1 MMNTSSK
8 YIELAPGLTICR
20 ALTGL
25 WQIADLERDGNKV
38 NAEKAA
44 LAMNAYAEAGFIT
57 FDMADHYGS
66 SEEISGV
73 FKTKYSKDKAQLF
86 TKWVPK
92 PGPVTKENVRD
103 AVQLALSRLQSEQI
117 DLMQFHAWSYA
128 HPSWLDCLFYL
139 QELKEEGLIK
149 HIGLTNFDTAHLQI
163 VVNSGIEIV
172 SNQVCYSLLDQRA
185 AGNMSAL
192 CIKHNVKLLAFGT
205 VAGGFLSEK
214 WFNKSEPR
222 LNDSLTWSQMK
233 YKRFIDVAGGW
244 DKFQSLLKTL
254 DSMAKKYSVSMANI
268 ASKYI
273 LENPAVAGVIIGARL
288 GMSEHIQ
295 DNDKLFSFQFDE
307 ESKKQIAQSLASL
320 TTIPGDCGDEYRK
333 PPFLTASGDLSHH
346 VESFPAP
353 YPSFSGSD
361 GRTKAL
367 SGTIWENLAGF
378 SRAVKKG
385 NRILVS
391 GTTATHGSKAIGGND
406 PAAQMHYIID
416 KIEGA
421 IQSLGGSLDQV
432 VRTRIFIR
440 NVNQWEPIAR
450 AHGDRFKDIQPA
462 NTMVKAEII
471 GDEYLVEMEAEAM
484 VNE

>member
-1 MMNTSSK
+1 MNTSPK

-38 NAEKAA
+38 DAEQAA
-44 LAMNAYAEAGFIT
+44 LAMNAYAEAGFTT

-66 SEEISGV
+66 AEEISGV
-73 FKTKYSKDKAQLF
+73 FKTKYSKGKAQLF

-92 PGPVTKENVRD
+92 PGPVTKQNVRD

-117 DLMQFHAWSYA
+117 ELMQFHAWSYA

-149 HIGLTNFDTAHLQI
+149 NLGLTNFDTAHLQI
-163 VVNSGIEIV
+163 VVNSGIDVV

-185 AGNMSAL
+185 AGKMSAL

-214 WFNKSEPR
+214 WLNKSEPH

-233 YKRFIDVAGGW
+233 YKRFIDIAGGW
-244 DKFQSLLKTL
+244 GKFQSLLKTL
-254 DSMAKKYSVSMANI
+254 DSIARKYNVGIANI

-288 GMSEHIQ
+288 GKSEHIQ

-307 ESKKQIAQSLASL
+307 ESKKQIAQSLSCL

-353 YPSFSGSD
+353 YPSFAGSD

-367 SGTIWENLAGF
+367 SGTMALVTSSWPSVKQLSEV
-378 SRAVKKG
+378 RALEVKPC
-385 NRILVS
+385 S
-391 GTTATHGSKAIGGND
+391 SCCTWPS
-406 PAAQMHYIID
+406 M
-416 KIEGA
+416 
-421 IQSLGGSLDQV
+421 S
-432 VRTRIFIR
+432 
-440 NVNQWEPIAR
+440 
-450 AHGDRFKDIQPA
+450 
-462 NTMVKAEII
+462 
-471 GDEYLVEMEAEAM
+471 
-484 VNE
+484 

>member
-1 MMNTSSK
+1 MTTSSK
-8 YIELAPGLTICR
+8 YIQLAPGLTISR

-25 WQIADLERDGNKV
+25 WQIADLERDGKKV
-38 NAEKAA
+38 DAEQAA
-44 LAMNAYAEAGFIT
+44 KAMNAYAEAGYTT

-66 SEEISGV
+66 AEEISGV
-73 FKTKYSKDKAQLF
+73 FKTKYAKGKAQLF

-92 PGPVTKENVRD
+92 PGPITKENVRD
-103 AVQLALSRLQSEQI
+103 AVQLALTRLQSEQI

-128 HPSWLDCLFYL
+128 HPAWLDCLFYL
-139 QELKEEGLIK
+139 QEMKEEGLIR
-149 HIGLTNFDTAHLQI
+149 HLGLTNFDTAHLQI
-163 VVNSGIEIV
+163 VLNSGIEVV

-185 AGNMSAL
+185 SGKMSEL
-192 CIKHNVKLLAFGT
+192 CLKHNVKLLAFGT

-214 WFNKSEPR
+214 WLNKPEPL

-233 YKRFIDVAGGW
+233 YKRYIDAAGGW
-244 DKFQSLLKTL
+244 NKFQSLLKTL
-254 DSMAKKYSVSMANI
+254 DHVAKKYQVSIANI

-288 GMSEHIQ
+288 GKSEHIE
-295 DNDKLFSFQFDE
+295 DNEKLFSFQFDE
-307 ESKKQIAQSLASL
+307 ESKKQITESLSSL
-320 TTIPGDCGDEYRK
+320 TSIPGDCGDEYRK

-353 YPSFSGSD
+353 YPSYAGSD

-367 SGTIWENLAGF
+367 SGTIWEDIAGF
-378 SRAVKKG
+378 SRAIRKG

-421 IQSLGGSLDQV
+421 IQSLGGTLEQV

-440 NVNQWEPIAR
+440 NTNQWEPISR
-450 AHGDRFKDIQPA
+450 AHGERFKNIQPA
-462 NTMVKAEII
+462 NTMVRADLI

-484 VNE
+484 L

>member
-1 MMNTSSK
+1 MNTSSK

-38 NAEKAA
+38 DAGQAA
-44 LAMNAYAEAGFIT
+44 LAMNAYAEAGFTT

-66 SEEISGV
+66 AEEISGA
-73 FKTKYSKDKAQLF
+73 FKTKYSKSKAQLF

-103 AVQLALSRLQSEQI
+103 AIQLALTRLQSEQI

-149 HIGLTNFDTAHLQI
+149 YLGLTNFDTAHLQI
-163 VVNSGIEIV
+163 VVNSGIEVV

-185 AGNMSAL
+185 AGKMSTL

-214 WFNKSEPR
+214 WLNKSEPH

-233 YKRFIDVAGGW
+233 YKRFIDAAGGW
-244 DKFQSLLKTL
+244 DKFQSLLKTM
-254 DSMAKKYSVSMANI
+254 DSMAKKYNVGIANI

-288 GMSEHIQ
+288 GKNEHIQ
-295 DNDKLFSFQFDE
+295 DNEKLFSFQFDE
-307 ESKKQIAQSLASL
+307 ESKKQITQSLASL

-353 YPSFSGSD
+353 YPSFVGSD

-367 SGTIWENLAGF
+367 SGTIWEDIAGF
-378 SRAVKKG
+378 SRAIKKG

-391 GTTATHGSKAIGGND
+391 GTTATHGSKSIGGND

-421 IQSLGGSLDQV
+421 IQSLGGTLDQV

-440 NVNQWEPIAR
+440 NVNQWEPISR
-450 AHGDRFKDIQPA
+450 AHGERFKDIQPA
-462 NTMVKAEII
+462 NTMVRADII